1 MLSYLK
7 GRRDPT
13 VSELKAVLGEKF
25 KGIYDDHNDFV
36 DNNPI
41 GSMGLLKDD
50 KDDVWHAMIKLA
62 DDQDDSDLLLYS
74 CVNVKTYDDKVLGH
88 EATAKRADPL
98 QGVDGYDIIHD
109 ATIERHEVYCGNRF
123 APEKVIIR
131 KRSNSLM
138 RAIDFLRQYEA

>member
-1 MLSYLK
+1 MLNYLK

-74 CVNVKTYDDKVLGH
+74 CVNVKTYDEKVLGH
-88 EATAKRADPL
+88 
-98 QGVDGYDIIHD
+98 DGYDIIHD

-123 APEKVIIR
+123 VPEKVIIR

-138 RAIDFLRQYEA
+138 RAIDFLRQYET